1 MTSQRKHS
9 SKIVLVSF
17 CDGEYWK
24 EWELRFNC
32 GNKQHKPVKFFS
44 IRTWRSDVSITH
56 CPFSS
61 HSFDCASEKIAEEK
75 FIAEMLSIDGQV
87 FQSTFREV
95 RNLRD
100 RFGYEPVSNTREG
113 WV

>member
-17 CDGEYWK
+17 RDGEYWE
-24 EWELRFNC
+24 EWELRFNR
-32 GNKQHKPVKFFS
+32 GNKKHKPVKFFS
-44 IRTWRSDVSITH
+44 TRTWRSDVLTSL

-75 FIAEMLSIDGQV
+75 FIAEMHLIDGQV

-100 RFGYEPVSNTREG
+100 RFGYEPACETREG
-113 WV
+113 